1 MKRFFFWLIALCII
15 AFGAVALL
23 WKPEIPPQLT
33 MPNSPDSAAGEKV
46 APAIAYPLPDP
57 AAGLDALPEV
67 DNSDNVLVESLTQL
81 HRRLGELMIPE
92 RLARNIVATI
102 DNLPRE
108 EVSLKV
114 RPVKPVPGAFLVSG
128 EGSLHMA
135 TGNQE
140 RYRKYVR
147 TFEETDPERLVAL
160 YIRFYPIFQK
170 AYQEL
175 GYPGRY
181 FNDRVVTVIDHLID
195 APELDGKVELLQ
207 PKVFYEFAD
216 PDLQRASAG
225 QKVMMRMG
233 VENAR
238 RVKTHLKKIRAL
250 LLAASERVRTP
261 S

>member
-1 MKRFFFWLIALCII
+1 MKRFFFWLITLGII
-15 AFGAVALL
+15 AFGAIALL
-23 WKPEIPPQLT
+23 WEPKIPPQLT
-33 MPNSPDSAAGEKV
+33 VPSPPAPAAEKKA
-46 APAIAYPLPDP
+46 APAIAYPLPEVV
-57 AAGLDALPEV
+57 AGQDTLPEL
-67 DNSDNVLVESLTQL
+67 DSSDNALLASLTQL

-114 RPVKPVPGAFLVSG
+114 RPVKPTHGAFLVSR

-147 TFEETDPERLVAL
+147 TFEETDPEQLVAL
-160 YIRFYPIFQK
+160 YIRFYPAFQK

-181 FNDRVVTVIDHLID
+181 FNDRVVTVIDHLLD
-195 APELDGKVELLQ
+195 APELDGKVELTQ
-207 PKVFYEFAD
+207 PKVLYEFAD
-216 PDLQRASAG
+216 PELQKASAG
-225 QKVMMRMG
+225 HKLMMRMG

-238 RVKTHLKKIRAL
+238 RVKAQLKEIRARL
-250 LLAASERVRTP
+250 LSASERVHAP